1 MLPLKKIQILSM
13 LLIVCSVL
21 VAGCTS
27 EGDDWSSNKT
37 YSGMGVSFDYPGTWT
52 DQSNDPML
60 VDTFGE
66 SGVAFGKDNEIF
78 GFVVVDVGVLSAA
91 DKDKLINDLI
101 ETYKTELRLTN
112 EKDIMVDG
120 VSAKLLS
127 SPNPTDGIY
136 TNVAF
141 WIKNEDLYITVYT
154 SEKSGIETFE
164 RILNT
169 FKTT

>member
-1 MLPLKKIQILSM
+1 M
-13 LLIVCSVL
+13 

-27 EGDDWSSNKT
+27 DSSDDWSSNKT
-37 YSGMGVSFDYPGTWT
+37 YSGMGVSFVYPGTWT
-52 DQSNDPML
+52 DQSNDPVL

-66 SGVAFGKDNEIF
+66 SGVAVGKDNKIF

-91 DKDKLINDLI
+91 QKDELINDLV
-101 ETYKTELRLTN
+101 ETYKTEFSLTTQ
-112 EKDIMVDG
+112 KDLMVDG

-127 SPNPTDGIY
+127 APNPTEGIY

-141 WIKNEDLYITVYT
+141 WIKNDDLYITVYT
-154 SEKSGIETFE
+154 SENSATETFE

-169 FKTT
+169 FKMT